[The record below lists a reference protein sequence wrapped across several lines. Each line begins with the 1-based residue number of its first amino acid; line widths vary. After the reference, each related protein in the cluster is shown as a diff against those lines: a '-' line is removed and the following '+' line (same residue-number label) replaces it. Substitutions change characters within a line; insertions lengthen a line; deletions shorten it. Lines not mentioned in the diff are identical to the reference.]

1 MTYASTIRISF
12 LPVTNVLRATD
23 SRCPLRPQC
32 RFCSLSIHCQNWI
45 QVDMKLLGITLNVPL
60 NVDEYVQEWRK
71 ILHALKRILDL
82 TVLLQNQI
90 IKHFVEMLSY
100 LLFTRCVLSKVTRRH
115 VNANQIHFLLSVTKC
130 PTLDLKSRL
139 AEQRRTCFF
148 ENRPEVQTLSKWQL
162 LTLLFFYFGDAF

>member
-115 VNANQIHFLLSVTKC
+115 VNGNQIHFFAFSHQMPYIRFKIQVSRAKTDMLFRK
-130 PTLDLKSRL
+130 PTRG
-139 AEQRRTCFF
+139 T
-148 ENRPEVQTLSKWQL
+148 NVI
-162 LTLLFFYFGDAF
+162 